1 MCPCALRSQQER
13 PSHLPN
19 PKCPTLYK
27 ETVAGRKSRA
37 SDPEPAD
44 DGDGDGDG
52 GGQAEGRRKQF
63 STKRRWGPGTG
74 KGCRRALVLTHVT
87 QAKVHIELKGLHY
100 FGHTL
105 THHTHPKGSG
115 RQTETETDRRTEAA
129 GWRHR
134 PGEMPSA

>member
-52 GGQAEGRRKQF
+52 GGAGGGEAEAVFHEK
-63 STKRRWGPGTG
+63 KVGPGNR
-74 KGCRRALVLTHVT
+74 KGVQKSLGAHSC
-87 QAKVHIELKGLHY
+87 Y
-100 FGHTL
+100 
-105 THHTHPKGSG
+105 SG
-115 RQTETETDRRTEAA
+115 QSS
-129 GWRHR
+129 H
-134 PGEMPSA
+134 